1 MLFPV
6 NAALFWS
13 INPAEL
19 AALLKLRV
27 YTFGFPI
34 GEVKVNEAVRA
45 PTLTDGF
52 TFSVMLGV
60 VPITI
65 EKF

>member
-1 MLFPV
+1 M
-6 NAALFWS
+6 
-13 INPAEL
+13 

-27 YTFGFPI
+27 YTFGLPT
-34 GEVKVNEAVRA
+34 GEVKVKEAVRA

-52 TFSVMLGV
+52 TFNVMLGV
-60 VPITI
+60 VPTTI